1 MKYATAMV
9 LHGDAASL
17 QSLVACLNEMSFS
30 VRVVQKLDEL
40 RAGIIKNRPDVVI
53 LDMEIASVKALHHLC
68 GEFPQVSVVCTHRLA
83 DESMWTRALNAG
95 ASDVCLQNDAK
106 AILTAALRTTTPLHS
121 AAA

>member
-9 LHGDAASL
+9 LQGDSATR
-17 QSLVACLNEMSFS
+17 QSLVTTLSDRSFS

-40 RAGIIKNRPDVVI
+40 RAGIINHRPDVVI

-83 DESMWTRALNAG
+83 DESIWTSALNAG
-95 ASDVCLQNDAK
+95 AVDVCLQNDPK
-106 AILTAALRTTTPLHS
+106 GILTAAIRTTTPLHNI
-121 AAA
+121 AA

>member
-1 MKYATAMV
+1 MKYATAMI
-9 LHGDAASL
+9 LQADAASC
-17 QSLVACLNEMSFS
+17 QSLSVSLHQMSFS

-40 RAGIIKNRPDVVI
+40 RAGIIRNRPDVVI
-53 LDMEIASVKALHHLC
+53 LDMEIASLKALHHLC

-83 DESMWTRALNAG
+83 DEGMWTEALNAG

-106 AILTAALRTTTPLHS
+106 AILNAALRTTTPLHS